1 MAEILTD
8 NKVLMERVEMLLRD
22 ELVPEQQLSIEL
34 TDNLIDEM
42 YKEAKRIKNT
52 KPGHKVKRLVTVD
65 SKKNKTQKTPQ
76 KYS

>member
-8 NKVLMERVEMLLRD
+8 NKVLMQRVEMLLQD

-42 YKEAKRIKNT
+42 YKEAKRTKNT
-52 KPGHKVKRLVTVD
+52 KPSHKVQRLVAVD
-65 SKKNKTQKTPQ
+65 SKKKKTQKTPQ